1 MQRWILAVG
10 LVAAAWGA
18 NAAPTLKQAV
28 ESAWAKQPAAL
39 ADAAR
44 RAQFS
49 ASRDAA
55 GSWMAGAP
63 SLALSQRT
71 DRFNRDAGAR
81 EIEAELEVALALPGV
96 RHARMAVADSA
107 LSQYEATALA
117 EKLRVAGEV
126 RDAWWEA
133 RLAANELVLAQRKVT
148 DAMQLAA
155 DVERRYKAGDVA
167 RTDLNLAQGA
177 AKQAEAAAADAE
189 GKAFRALRIF
199 ASVTG
204 LKELPDAA
212 ESQGVLPS
220 AVDALPVL
228 VSHQRDIDASRARL
242 SEAGADRRDP
252 PSLSLGTT
260 RERAA
265 FGEPSEGSINL
276 KLTIPFATSA
286 RNRPKL
292 AAASADLIEAEAR
305 MQLARAKAE
314 GDIAASAEEL
324 RQSVRQMTLAE
335 ARAVLARD
343 THELMSKAYRLGE
356 IDLATRLRAE
366 ADRFDAE
373 LSLSRARL
381 EQGRAISRFNQATG
395 LLP

>member
-1 MQRWILAVG
+1 MQRWMLAVG
-10 LVAAAWGA
+10 LLAAAWGVH
-18 NAAPTLKQAV
+18 AAPTLKQAI
-28 ESAWAKQPAAL
+28 ENAWAKQPAAL

-44 RAQFS
+44 RGQLS

-96 RHARMAVADSA
+96 RQARITVADSV
-107 LSQYEATALA
+107 LSQYEASAVA
-117 EKLRVAGEV
+117 EKLRIAGEV

-133 RLAANELVLAQRKVT
+133 RLAANELTLAQRKVA
-148 DAMQLAA
+148 DAAQLAA

-167 RTDLNLAQGA
+167 RTDLNQAQGA
-177 AKQAEAAAADAE
+177 ARQAEAAAAEAE

-199 ASVTG
+199 ASMTG
-204 LKELPDAA
+204 LKVLPEAA
-212 ESQGVLPS
+212 ESQGSLPAS
-220 AVDALPVL
+220 IDALPVL
-228 VSHQRDIDASRARL
+228 ISHQRDIDAARARL
-242 SEAGADRRDP
+242 GETNADRRDP
-252 PSLSLGTT
+252 PSLSFGTT

-276 KLTIPFATSA
+276 KLTIPFATQA

-292 AAASADLIEAEAR
+292 AAANADLIEAEAR
-305 MQLARAKAE
+305 LQLARAKVE
-314 GDIAASAEEL
+314 SDIAASAEEL
-324 RQSVRQMTLAE
+324 RQSARQVALAE

-366 ADRFDAE
+366 ADRYDAE

>member
-1 MQRWILAVG
+1 MQRWMLAVG
-10 LVAAAWGA
+10 LLAAAWGA
-18 NAAPTLKQAV
+18 HGAPTLKQAV
-28 ESAWAKQPAAL
+28 ESAWARQPAAL

-44 RAQFS
+44 RGQLA

-81 EIEAELEVALALPGV
+81 EIEAELEVPLALPGV
-96 RHARMAVADSA
+96 RQARIGVADSA
-107 LSQYEATALA
+107 RSHYEATALA
-117 EKLRVAGEV
+117 EKLRIAGEV

-133 RLAANELVLAQRKVT
+133 RLAANDLALAQRKVA
-148 DAMQLAA
+148 DATQLAL

-167 RTDLNLAQGA
+167 RTDLNQAQGA
-177 AKQAEAAAADAE
+177 ARQAEAAAAEAE

-199 ASVTG
+199 ASLTG
-204 LKELPDAA
+204 LKELPEAA
-212 ESQGVLPS
+212 ESQG
-220 AVDALPVL
+220 ALPADIEAL
-228 VSHQRDIDASRARL
+228 PTLIAHQRDIEAARARL
-242 SEAGADRRDP
+242 GESTADRRDP

-276 KLTIPFATSA
+276 KLTIPFATQA
-286 RNRPKL
+286 RNRPRL

-305 MQLARAKAE
+305 MQLARARIE

-324 RQSVRQMTLAE
+324 RQSTRQVSLAE
-335 ARAVLARD
+335 SRALLARD

-373 LSLSRARL
+373 LSLSRAHL

>member
-1 MQRWILAVG
+1 MQRWMLAVG
-10 LVAAAWGA
+10 LLAAAWGA
-18 NAAPTLKQAV
+18 QAAPTLKQAI
-28 ESAWAKQPAAL
+28 ENAWAKQPAAL

-44 RAQFS
+44 RGQLS

-55 GSWMAGAP
+55 GSWIAGAP

-96 RHARMAVADSA
+96 RQARIAVADST
-107 LSQYEATALA
+107 LSQYEATAVA
-117 EKLRVAGEV
+117 EKLRIAGEV

-133 RLAANELVLAQRKVT
+133 RLVANELALAQRKAA
-148 DAMQLAA
+148 DAGQLAA
-155 DVERRYKAGDVA
+155 DVARRYKAGDVA
-167 RTDLNLAQGA
+167 RTDLNQALGA
-177 AKQAEAAAADAE
+177 ARQADSAVAEAE

-199 ASVTG
+199 ASITG
-204 LKELPDAA
+204 LKELPDEA
-212 ESQGVLPS
+212 ESQGPLP
-220 AVDALPVL
+220 ANIDGLPVMIAQ
-228 VSHQRDIDASRARL
+228 QRDIDAARARL
-242 SEAGADRRDP
+242 GETTADRRDP
-252 PSLSLGTT
+252 PSLSFGTT

-276 KLTIPFATSA
+276 KLTIPFATQA

-292 AAASADLIEAEAR
+292 AAANADLIEAEAR
-305 MQLARAKAE
+305 LQLARAKIE

-324 RQSVRQMTLAE
+324 RQSARQVALAE
-335 ARAVLARD
+335 ARAVLSRD

>member
-1 MQRWILAVG
+1 MQRWMLAVG
-10 LVAAAWGA
+10 VMAAAWGA
-18 NAAPTLKQAV
+18 HAAPTLKQAV
-28 ESAWAKQPAAL
+28 ESAWARQPAAL

-44 RAQFS
+44 RGQF
-49 ASRDAA
+49 AANRDAA

-81 EIEAELEVALALPGV
+81 EFEAELEVALALPGV
-96 RHARMAVADSA
+96 RQARMAAADSA
-107 LSQYEATALA
+107 LSHYEAIAVA
-117 EKLRVAGEV
+117 EKLRIAGEV
-126 RDAWWEA
+126 RDAWWDA
-133 RLAANELVLAQRKVT
+133 RLAANELTLAQRKAA
-148 DAMQLAA
+148 DAGQLAA

-167 RTDLNLAQGA
+167 RTDLNQAQGA
-177 AKQAEAAAADAE
+177 AKQAEAAAAEAE

-199 ASVTG
+199 ASLTG
-204 LKELPDAA
+204 LKELPETE
-212 ESQGVLPS
+212 ESQGAAP
-220 AVDALPVL
+220 ADIDALVPL
-228 VSHQRDIDASRARL
+228 VANQRDIDAARARL

-265 FGEPSEGSINL
+265 FGEPSEGSITL
-276 KLTIPFATSA
+276 KLTIPFATNA

-292 AAASADLIEAEAR
+292 AAANADLIEAEAR
-305 MQLARAKAE
+305 MQLARSKVE
-314 GDIAASAEEL
+314 SDIAASAEEL
-324 RQSVRQMTLAE
+324 RQAARQITLAE
-335 ARAVLARD
+335 ARATLARD
-343 THELMSKAYRLGE
+343 TYALMSKAYRLGE
-356 IDLATRLRAE
+356 IDLAARLRAE

-381 EQGRAISRFNQATG
+381 EHGRAISRFNQATG